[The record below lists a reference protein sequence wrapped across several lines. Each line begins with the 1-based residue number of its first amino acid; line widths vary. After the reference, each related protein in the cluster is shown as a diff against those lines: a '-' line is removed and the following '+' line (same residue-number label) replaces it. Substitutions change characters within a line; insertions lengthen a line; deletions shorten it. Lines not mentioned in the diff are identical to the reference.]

1 MIDSPDGYIMLYV
14 DGHACRQKARVH
26 RVEKQVVVGIAIG
39 GFGEYLSFFL
49 TLVCT
54 VLCTCIVHS

>member
-1 MIDSPDGYIMLYV
+1 MLYV